1 MEDVL
6 DVCHRPYSAEFPVA
20 CMDESSRQLVGEVT
34 RPMEMSP
41 NHPRLVDGEYVR
53 NGVVETFAETEPL
66 TGRRHI
72 KVTDTRTM
80 KDWAE
85 YVREMPDVRYPASR
99 KAVLVMDNLNTH
111 SIGSLYEAFP
121 PAEAERLAKR
131 LEIHCTPRHGSWLN
145 MAEVEL
151 GALKLQCPDRRIPT
165 KEKMKEEV
173 AAWLADRNATRR
185 KIDWQFTTAEARI
198 KLKRL
203 YPVIEAHD

>member
-20 CMDESSRQLVGEVT
+20 CLDESSRQLVGEVT
-34 RPMEMSP
+34 RPMEMCPS
-41 NHPRLVDGEYVR
+41 HPRLVDGEYAR
-53 NGVVETFAETEPL
+53 NGVVETFAETGPL

-145 MAEVEL
+145 MAEIEL
-151 GALKLQCPDRRIPT
+151 GALKLQCLDRRIP
-165 KEKMKEEV
+165 
-173 AAWLADRNATRR
+173 RR
-185 KIDWQFTTAEARI
+185 R
-198 KLKRL
+198 R
-203 YPVIEAHD
+203 

>member
-6 DVCHRPYSAEFPVA
+6 DVYHRPYSAEFPVV

-34 RPMEMSP
+34 RPIEMSP
-41 NHPRLVDGEYVR
+41 SHPRLVDDEYVR
-53 NGVVETFAETEPL
+53 NGVVEIFAEIEPL
-66 TGRRHI
+66 TGRQHI

-80 KDWAE
+80 RDWAE
-85 YVREMPDVRYPASR
+85 YVREMLDERYPASR
-99 KAVLVMDNLNTH
+99 KVVLVMDNLNTH

-145 MAEVEL
+145 IAEIEL
-151 GALKLQCPDRRIPT
+151 SALKLQCLNRRIPT